1 MTMIFKY
8 KNRYIDLLKADIK
21 LLDKIYTETQNEV
34 VLNVLTLKKAIDEV
48 KTEEQTIDV
57 EMAEI
62 GIKNDKVRK
71 SDKKH
76 KDN

>member
-1 MTMIFKY
+1 MIFKY